1 MSGKTLTVEQL
12 KKLPFRL
19 QMHLNGGENFSSM
32 VKDNEEFGLV
42 YSYRTNG
49 RPEYKYTDRSISTT
63 DGKIVA
69 DMLSQDAEGEL
80 ARFVEKYNERA
91 LASA

>member
-1 MSGKTLTVEQL
+1 MSGKTLTVDQL

-19 QMHLNGGENFSSM
+19 VMHMNGGESFSSM
-32 VKDNEEFGLV
+32 VKDNEEYGLV

-49 RPEYKYTDRSISTT
+49 RPEYEYTERSISTA
-63 DGKIVA
+63 DGEIVA
-69 DMLSQDAEGEL
+69 DMLSSDFEGEL
-80 ARFVEKYNERA
+80 TRFVDKYNERA